1 MRRRTF
7 LFGVLGGGLVA
18 CVTTPDDG
26 DEPAPEA
33 PDASA
38 STTPDAAHA
47 DAGPDVDACSDTVTM
62 YDTNAQALYLD
73 GSLGPLTGVIE
84 VEYIVAGA
92 AITLDFWH
100 GHSGQQHRFTLLPE
114 HYDALKR
121 GERVYVGTTEVDDHS
136 HMLFIDPVDPDYRVA
151 GAQGVEVPVC

>member
-7 LFGVLGGGLVA
+7 LLLGLAA
-18 CVTTPDDG
+18 CVKPPEDGDGDDDG
-26 DEPAPEA
+26 EA
-33 PDASA
+33 PDACA
-38 STTPDAAHA
+38 SGAPDAAH
-47 DAGPDVDACSDTVTM
+47 DAGPGVDACSDTVTM

-100 GHSGQQHRFTLLPE
+100 GHGGQQHRFTLLPE
-114 HYDALKR
+114 HYEALKR
-121 GERVYVGTTEVDDHS
+121 GERVYVGTTEVEDHS
-136 HMLFIDPVDPDYRVA
+136 HMLFIDPVDPVYRVV